1 MVYRHISAD
10 MKQRALQLIELGWD
24 THEIAAIL
32 GVSEK
37 SIGRWEDNYATSGVV
52 NPKSPLRGRP
62 RILNTEIVDE
72 LRQLIEE
79 TPSLF
84 LDEISEW
91 LALMHDTRISVSA
104 LQDNLQ
110 DLALT
115 RKVMRR
121 AAAERDDAH
130 RAEWI
135 LNVTTNY
142 RPEQILFLDE
152 SSKDDRTLIRKYGR
166 APSGEDPV
174 LHASLQRGVCYSIL
188 PALTLK
194 GYIAL
199 RVVEGSVD
207 GSEFVDFVIQ
217 DVVSTHL
224 DLKPIP

>member
-1 MVYRHISAD
+1 MVYRHISAN
-10 MKQRALQLIELGWD
+10 MKQRALQLIDLGWD

-37 SIGRWEDNYATSGVV
+37 SIGRWENNYAAKGVV
-52 NPKSPLRGRP
+52 NLKSPLRSRP
-62 RILNTEIVDE
+62 RILNMEIMEE
-72 LRQLIEE
+72 LHQLIEE
-79 TPSLF
+79 TLSPF

-91 LALMHDTRISVSA
+91 LALIHDTRISISA
-104 LQDNLQ
+104 LHNNLQ
-110 DLALT
+110 DLTLT
-115 RKVMRR
+115 WKVMRR

-152 SSKDDRTLIRKYGR
+152 SSKDNRTLIRKYGR

-174 LHASLQRGVCYSIL
+174 LHASLERGVHFSVL
-188 PALTLK
+188 PALTWN

-199 RVVEGSVD
+199 RVVEGSID

-217 DVVSTHL
+217 DVVSTHVN
-224 DLKPIP
+224 LKPIP